1 VDFLQ
6 SLHKPLSQILH
17 EPIEKSQR
25 SSVYLLNAKSLQ
37 ENFKMSHFVLSQVII
52 IGIGLL
58 SESSD
63 PMLRRGFGWREY
75 RDEDDC
81 GEGQVQAQ
89 VPHA

>member
-1 VDFLQ
+1 MRNLYRKT
-6 SLHKPLSQILH
+6 LKCPIL
-17 EPIEKSQR
+17 
-25 SSVYLLNAKSLQ
+25 L
-37 ENFKMSHFVLSQVII
+37 LSQVII